1 MRKEQ
6 GLKKLVE
13 NYTGNITT
21 EILASLLMDDLK
33 SAECFIFGQ
42 TRDDELI
49 LLTEL
54 NIIPDSLFYEQF
66 DKRIEFTVAGEILND
81 QYVPL
86 TYSVRG
92 DKFKFSGRCSM
103 IPRVCGVDLYLSSS
117 YTRCAGDIVR
127 QNFSV
132 AVKRLVKTLNG

>member
-6 GLKKLVE
+6 GLKQLVE
-13 NYTGNITT
+13 NYTGNITID
-21 EILASLLMDDLK
+21 ILARLLMEDLK

-42 TRDDELI
+42 TKEDKII

-66 DKRIEFTVAGEILND
+66 DKRIEFTVAGEILNG

-86 TYSVRG
+86 TYLVRG
-92 DKFKFSGRCSM
+92 DKFKFSGRCSI

-117 YTRCAGDIVR
+117 YTGSAGDIVR

-132 AVKRLVKTLNG
+132 TIKKLIKTLNA